1 MKGWMSLRT
10 IGLSARIRGGFTLVE
25 LLVTVAIIGL
35 LLSFLL
41 PAMRQTIA
49 SARSFKCQAA
59 QRSVAFDFQIFADD
73 RLHGSRQNDD
83 EEIPGFFRAETFQN
97 SQYGLDRFWAY
108 GTQNTVSLPD
118 ASGRDPMRCPEVRG
132 DISIRRA
139 TPCTSGAFS
148 PPERLSFTFNYR
160 LHRPAAG
167 GLPIRLNGR
176 ILDQANV
183 PLLWDVD
190 ASEAKRRGALA
201 VFSAPAMGVS
211 SGALAGDALWF
222 PGLRHAGAANFAF
235 IDGHV
240 ESSAKPLEEA
250 SWAWSFQPR

>member
-1 MKGWMSLRT
+1 MVEVL
-10 IGLSARIRGGFTLVE
+10 FTA
-25 LLVTVAIIGL
+25 AIIAV
-35 LLSFLL
+35 LLSLLL

-49 SARSFKCQAA
+49 SARSLKCQAA

-108 GTQNTVSLPD
+108 GTQNVVALPD

-132 DISIRRA
+132 EISIRRA
-139 TPCTSGAFS
+139 TPCTAGAFS
-148 PPERLSFTFNYR
+148 PADRLSFTFNYR
-160 LHRPAAG
+160 LHRPATG

-176 ILDQANV
+176 ILDQVSV

-190 ASEAKRRGALA
+190 AVEAKRRGAIA
-201 VFSAPAMGVS
+201 VFSAPAMGAT
-211 SGALAGDALWF
+211 SGALAGNALWF
-222 PGLRHAGAANFAF
+222 PGLRHAGTANFAF

-240 ESSAKPLEEA
+240 ESSAMPLDEA
-250 SWAWSFQPR
+250 GWAWSYQPR